1 MAARSKAWVYGC
13 SLAGNAGSNPAGG
26 IDVCLVSVVFCQVGI
41 SATGQSLVHVSP
53 TE

>member
-1 MAARSKAWVYGC
+1 
-13 SLAGNAGSNPAGG
+13 
-26 IDVCLVSVVFCQVGI
+26 VSVVFCQVGI